1 MARRLKRIGFVDNNL
16 DNFHSSVY
24 LKLFRNDLKST
35 GFVVAGGTG
44 VLKKKSQTWAAEN
57 QVSYFGSVQDLNEV
71 VDYFM
76 ELAPSNPEKH
86 LELCKSVFPYGKPT
100 YVDKTLPRISGRP
113 RPYSTLQTDTRC
125 PCKRAPL

>member
-24 LKLFRNDLKST
+24 LKLFRNDLRST

-76 ELAPSNPEKH
+76 VLAPSNPEKH

-100 YVDKTLPRISGRP
+100 
-113 RPYSTLQTDTRC
+113 
-125 PCKRAPL
+125 